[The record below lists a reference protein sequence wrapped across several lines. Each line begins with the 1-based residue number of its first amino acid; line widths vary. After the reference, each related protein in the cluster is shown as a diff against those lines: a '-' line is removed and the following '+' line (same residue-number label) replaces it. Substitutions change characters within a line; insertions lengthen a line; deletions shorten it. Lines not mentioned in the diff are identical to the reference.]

1 MNKTLFTSLIRLIRT
16 TKTRF
21 FAVMAIVTIG
31 VAFFVGVSGTSKI
44 MAGSVDKY
52 DDATKLKDITV
63 YSSYGF
69 DDDDITAMN
78 RQDDVILAEGTRFT
92 DIIAVCGKDARV
104 TRVHMY
110 DRDAE
115 INRIILKEGRWPQN
129 DHEALAE
136 HGTELSPGFEIGD
149 VVSVTMPG
157 GERNE
162 NLVSDTLTVVGSVD
176 TPVYLNLMKENSTL
190 SNRNISTY
198 LYVAPEAFDM
208 DYYTEM
214 NIITAEGAS
223 FNSFTDAYDEYSAEV
238 RDRLKSYASVH
249 ENDRLNRIKEEAE
262 EQYQDGLKK
271 YQEGLEEFNKKIAD
285 GESELADAEAQIR
298 DGEQQ
303 LADGEQQIIDAQN
316 TLNRETAD
324 ALRQIQEAL
333 DELNSG
339 KKTLEEKKK
348 DFEKQKQ
355 ELLATVKQ
363 LEDAIEQLKAAKDGL
378 RQIDEGL
385 VQAQDGYDQLT
396 DPKVVLLMNILRR
409 MDQDMTVEQLKEYIE
424 RLKEISDTVH
434 EYVPQ
439 IDEISIGE
447 VTSYI
452 NEMTQQIRADQEY
465 AASEEYMLLKEQL
478 QLLDPQLASD
488 DESITSLEGYD
499 TFLDFVQRWDPLTQ
513 PETVSDLLVMADNA
527 QERLSYASQILE
539 NEEVAEFL
547 VIVELLD
554 DEETVSEI
562 INLDT
567 EQMDELLGQLS
578 EASGRQINTVGDLVT
593 AYDDTVAMLEDT
605 IEELQDMRAQVID
618 GLQEAGTDEFH
629 IDDKIAEFQDL
640 ISQIRNGIADGERQI
655 REAEEQI
662 SSGYAQISD
671 AQTQLSILTAEGRRQ
686 IAEGIAEIASNR
698 AKLNDARNKLKEG
711 YEELAKGKAEGLEE
725 LNDAYAKLMDARKE
739 IDALEPGKWTVLD
752 RTSHYA
758 SATFRAT
765 VDQMKAI
772 GDIFPLF
779 FILVAA
785 LVCLTTMSRL
795 VSELRSETGA
805 LRALGYTRMQCA
817 MKYLIYAA
825 LATVSG
831 SFIGAFVGF
840 YSFPGIIYNVWTMM
854 YVLPQIS
861 LDIPWVLILKTSA
874 AFTVAMLGVTWY
886 VCSSDMKE
894 VPAQLLRPKAPKI
907 GRRTLIERITFIW
920 NRLTFTWKVTVRN
933 LFRYR
938 NRFIMTVLGVA
949 GCCALLVTGFG
960 VSDSV
965 NGMIRLQ
972 FDEVFKY
979 EGTISLRDTI
989 TQEQTDELA
998 AKLLARDDVKDVIRQ
1013 YSFNSSAHAKGDEGL
1028 KETVDVNI
1036 YINEEDIHEL
1046 YNLRTRKGHKPLKL
1060 SDDGVII
1067 SEKMSENM
1075 DIGIGDTFIIED
1087 PDGNEKEVYVTD
1099 ICEMYTYHHAYM
1111 TKAYYEKAFGKLPN
1125 AQTFAVKVNGD
1136 EEVSRALQA
1145 DIAAMDGVSALNFYD
1160 EILNNF
1166 RTMVKSLDLIVAVI
1180 IISSMSLA
1188 FVVLGNLININI
1200 SERQREIATL
1210 KVLGF
1215 RRREVQSY
1223 IYKENNLLTIIG
1235 ALCGLPV
1242 GNLLEHYIMNLV
1254 EMEYVMFGRSID
1266 WDSYAMAAGMT
1277 ILFGLIVNLFMAK
1290 NLDRIQMV
1298 ESLKSVE

>member
-21 FAVMAIVTIG
+21 FAVLAIVTIG

-52 DDATKLKDITV
+52 DDETKLKDITV

-78 RQDDVILAEGTRFT
+78 TQEDVALAEGTKFT

-110 DRDAE
+110 DPSAK
-115 INRIILKEGRWPQN
+115 INNIVLKEGRWPKN

-136 HGTELSPGFEIGD
+136 HGTDLSPGFDIGD

-162 NLVSDTLTVVGSVD
+162 NLVSDTLTVVGTID

-223 FNSFTDAYDEYSAEV
+223 FNAFTNAYDDYSAEV
-238 RDRLKSYASVH
+238 RDRIKGYASVH
-249 ENDRLNRIKEEAE
+249 ENDRLSRIKAEAE

-285 GESELADAEAQIR
+285 GEKELADGEAQIR

-303 LADGEQQIIDAQN
+303 LADGEQQIINAQN
-316 TLNRETAD
+316 TLDRETAD

-333 DELNSG
+333 DELSSG

-348 DFEKQKQ
+348 DFEKQKK
-355 ELLATVKQ
+355 ELLATISQ

-378 RQIDEGL
+378 QQIDDGL
-385 VQAQDGYDQLT
+385 AQAQDAYEQMT
-396 DPKVVLLMNILRR
+396 DPKVVLLMDILRNA
-409 MDQDMTVEQLKEYIE
+409 DQDMTITELKEYIE
-424 RLKEISDTVH
+424 RLKEISETIR
-434 EYVPQ
+434 EYVPD
-439 IDEISIGE
+439 IDEINIGE
-447 VTSYI
+447 VTAYI
-452 NEMTQQIRADQEY
+452 NELTDQIRADQEY
-465 AASEEYMLLKEQL
+465 TASEEYALFKEQL
-478 QLLDPQLASD
+478 NLFDPETPI
-488 DESITSLEGYD
+488 DESITTLEGYEA
-499 TFLDFVQRWDPLTQ
+499 FLDFVQRWDPLSQ
-513 PETVSDLLVMADNA
+513 PETVSDLMAMADNGE
-527 QERLSYASQILE
+527 ERLSYAGQIME

-562 INLDT
+562 INIDT
-567 EQMDELLGQLS
+567 EQMDELISQLS
-578 EASGRQINTVGDLVT
+578 EASGREINTVGDLVT
-593 AYDDTVAMLEDT
+593 AYDETVSMLEET
-605 IEELQDMRAQVID
+605 IAELEQMRSQIID
-618 GLQEAGTDEFH
+618 GLQEAGTDEYH
-629 IDDKIAEFQDL
+629 IDDKIAEFRDL
-640 ISQIRNGIADGERQI
+640 ITQIRNGIADGERQI
-655 REAEEQI
+655 REAEEKI
-662 SSGYAQISD
+662 ENGYAQIRD
-671 AQTQLSILTAEGRRQ
+671 AQNQLNILTAEGRRQ
-686 IAEGIAEIASNR
+686 IAEGIAEIAVNR
-698 AKLNDARNKLKEG
+698 AKLNDARNKLAEG
-711 YEELAKGKAEGLEE
+711 YEELAKGKAEGIEE

-739 IDALEPGKWTVLD
+739 IDALEPGEWTVLD
-752 RTSHYA
+752 RKSHYA
-758 SATFRAT
+758 SATYRAT

-825 LATVSG
+825 LATVAGSIIG
-831 SFIGAFVGF
+831 SFLGF
-840 YSFPGIIYNVWTMM
+840 YSFPIIIYTVWTMM
-854 YVLPQIS
+854 YVLPKIS
-861 LDIPWVLILKTSA
+861 LDIPWLLILETAA
-874 AFTVAMLGVTWY
+874 AFTVSMLGVTWY
-886 VCSSDMKE
+886 VCASDMKE
-894 VPAQLLRPKAPKI
+894 VPALLLRPKAPKI
-907 GRRTLIERITFIW
+907 GKRTLIERIPLVW

-965 NGMIRLQ
+965 NGLVKLQ
-972 FDEVFKY
+972 FGEIFKY
-979 EGTISLRDTI
+979 EGTVSLKDSI
-989 TQEQTDELA
+989 TPEETEELA
-998 AKLLARDDVKDVIRQ
+998 AKLLARDDVADVIRQ
-1013 YSFNSSAHAKGDEGL
+1013 YSFNSNAHAIGDEGL

-1036 YINEEDIHEL
+1036 YLNEADIHEL
-1046 YNLRTRKGHKPLKL
+1046 YNLRSRKGHKTLYL
-1060 SDDGVII
+1060 SDDGVVI
-1067 SEKMSENM
+1067 SEKMSENL

-1087 PDGNEKEVYVTD
+1087 PDGKEREVYVSD

-1111 TKAYYEKAFGKLPN
+1111 TQAYYEKAFGKLPN
-1125 AQTFAVKVNGD
+1125 AQTFAIKVNGD
-1136 EEVSRALQA
+1136 EAVSQALQA
-1145 DIAAMDGVSALNFYD
+1145 DIASMDGVSSLNFYD
-1160 EILNNF
+1160 EILDNF
-1166 RTMVKSLDLIVAVI
+1166 RTMIKSLDLIVGVI
-1180 IISSMSLA
+1180 IVSSMALA

-1235 ALCGLPV
+1235 AICGLPV

-1266 WDSYAMAAGMT
+1266 WDSYAIAAGMT
-1277 ILFGLIVNLFMAK
+1277 ILFGLLVNMFMSK
-1290 NLDRIQMV
+1290 SLDRIQMV